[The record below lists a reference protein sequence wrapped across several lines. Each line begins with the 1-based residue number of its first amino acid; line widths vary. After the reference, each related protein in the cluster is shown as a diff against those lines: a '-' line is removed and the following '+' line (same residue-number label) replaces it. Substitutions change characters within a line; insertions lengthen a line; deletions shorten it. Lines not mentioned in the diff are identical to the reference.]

1 MGLMIVVRHGLMT
14 DIKVGSITESD
25 TMFDFLRKGYRNVEG
40 VGDFGVR
47 KCE

>member
-1 MGLMIVVRHGLMT
+1 MT
-14 DIKVGSITESD
+14 DIKVGSITESNV
-25 TMFDFLRKGYRNVEG
+25 MFGFLCKVYRNVEG